1 MPRYNIEHNGK
12 WACFS
17 SISDSFITEFMNK
30 DTYEEWRKAEY
41 GLKNY
46 EPAEK
51 CNVTTIDY
59 AVHSIRLN
67 RNRDEAMECLLECGL
82 SKDECEQLMDN
93 MERKYYY
100 PRLQEDGTYLC
111 PNCKAVVVK
120 GQERCEN
127 ESCEIELVWK
137 EY

>member
-17 SISDSFITEFMNK
+17 SVSDSFITKFVDK
-30 DTYEEWRKAEY
+30 DIYEEWRKEEY
-41 GLKNY
+41 GLQDY

-51 CNVTTIDY
+51 CNMTTIDY

-67 RNRDEAMECLLECGL
+67 RNREEAMECLLECGL
-82 SKDECEQLMDN
+82 SKEECEQLMDN
-93 MERKYYY
+93 MEQKYFY
-100 PRLQEDGTYLC
+100 PKLQSDGIYLC

-120 GQERCEN
+120 GQERCEK
-127 ESCEIELVWK
+127 EFCEIELVWRV
-137 EY
+137 